1 MLAALFHGPRELEVT
16 DFQMPVPEAE
26 EVLLKVHA
34 CGVCGTDF
42 HIFNGEAPASAPVI
56 IGHEYTGEIIET
68 GSSVK
73 ELKPGDSVA
82 VNPNIHCGYCEYCRE
97 GRIHL
102 CKNLKALGVTIN
114 GGFAQY
120 SVVPQSQAYKI
131 PKGFPYSYAAMSEPL
146 SCCLHGIDQADI
158 KLSDSVV
165 IVGAGAIGIFML
177 QLALL
182 KGAAKVIVIEPQHD
196 KRVIASGLGAH
207 TVIDPSQEHFSENFN
222 DVLPGGAD
230 VVIECVGTQ
239 QAAETSL
246 HIVKKGGR
254 LVIFGLASPAAIL
267 NLPLQFFFH
276 KELTIKSSLLNP
288 NTFQTAVDLIVNNK
302 IDISVIHPY
311 EIPLVSSS
319 LQSLFTGKKDSSV
332 IKYLVTPN

>member
-1 MLAALFHGPRELEVT
+1 
-16 DFQMPVPEAE
+16 
-26 EVLLKVHA
+26 VLIKVHA

-56 IGHEYTGEIIET
+56 IGHEYTGEVIDT
-68 GSSVK
+68 GSNVK
-73 ELKPGDSVA
+73 DIKPGDNIA

-120 SVVPQSQAYKI
+120 SVLPQTQAYKI
-131 PKGFPYSYAAMSEPL
+131 PAGFPYAYAAMSEPL
-146 SCCLHGIDQADI
+146 SCCLHGINQADI
-158 KLSDSVV
+158 QLSDSVV
-165 IVGAGAIGIFML
+165 IVGAGAIGILIL

-182 KGAAKVIVIEPQHD
+182 KGARKVIVIEPQQS
-196 KRVIASGLGAH
+196 KRAIAMGLGADS
-207 TVIDPSQEHFSENFN
+207 VIDPAGEHFTEQLN
-222 DVLPGGAD
+222 DILPGGAD

-254 LVIFGLASPAAIL
+254 LVIFGLASPTAVL
-267 NLPLQFFFH
+267 SLPLQYFFH
-276 KELTIKSSLLNP
+276 KEITIKSSLLNP
-288 NTFQTAVDLIVNNK
+288 NTFQTAVDLIVSNK
-302 IDISVIHPY
+302 IKIDVIHPE
-311 EIPLVSSS
+311 EIQLDGNS
-319 LQSLFTGKKDSSV
+319 LQSLFTGSKNSSV
-332 IKYLVTPN
+332 IKYIVTPN